1 MNGQASRIGAGDD
14 VGERGQVCEARN
26 DFQALVQ
33 TMESIHGELAEQTTR
48 AVNTG
53 LRLRNWM
60 IGMQIAEYELNG
72 EVKKLISQKRRDEIW
87 VAEV

>member
-1 MNGQASRIGAGDD
+1 MKGQASRIGAG
-14 VGERGQVCEARN
+14 GEVCN

-33 TMESIHGELAEQTTR
+33 TIERVHGELAKHATR
-48 AVNTG
+48 AVNISLT
-53 LRLRNWM
+53 LRNWM
-60 IGMQIAEYELNG
+60 VGMQIAEYELNR

>member
-1 MNGQASRIGAGDD
+1 MKGQASRTGAGDD
-14 VGERGQVCEARN
+14 AGERGMGRGVCN

-33 TMESIHGELAEQTTR
+33 TIARIHGELAKKATP
-48 AVNTG
+48 AVNSG
-53 LRLRNWM
+53 LKLRNWM
-60 IGMQIAEYELNG
+60 IGVHIAEYELNR